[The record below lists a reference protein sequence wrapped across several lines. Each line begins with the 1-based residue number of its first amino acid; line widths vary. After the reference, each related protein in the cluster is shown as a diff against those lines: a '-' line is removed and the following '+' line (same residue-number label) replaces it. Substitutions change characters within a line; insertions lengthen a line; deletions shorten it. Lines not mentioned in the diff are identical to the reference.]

1 MLVSFTSSVVL
12 EISDRV
18 LFLDFIVSIY
28 VITFVSA
35 EILLFSEHVE
45 EELLAGAALHAGGV
59 SLVEQDCGHP
69 GQYERHPAGQ
79 HDHPHL
85 VFVKFEKY
93 KC

>member
-12 EISDRV
+12 EISDRFQ
-18 LFLDFIVSIY
+18 LLDFIVSIY

-35 EILLFSEHVE
+35 KILLFSEHVE

-69 GQYERHPAGQ
+69 GQQERHPASQ

-85 VFVKFEKY
+85 EIIVKL
-93 KC
+93 